1 MDILFTYKEILRTEM
16 LLKYME
22 YMIPKDVISDTVLL
36 SVIPLIDP
44 SLENVKQGLA
54 GKKTTD
60 EKYYKLLK
68 ALKSRELISS
78 IKFENENLVYYNKL
92 PSKS

>member
-22 YMIPKDVISDTVLL
+22 YMIPKDVISDIVLL

-54 GKKTTD
+54 GT
-60 EKYYKLLK
+60 
-68 ALKSRELISS
+68 
-78 IKFENENLVYYNKL
+78 
-92 PSKS
+92 